1 MKANMISKENGEAKL
16 TMDFTAEELEEAVIK
31 VYKRTKDRYPVDGFR
46 KGKAPRSIIE
56 KRYGENVFVED
67 AITDLFNAEYPKA
80 VQELE
85 LAVIDSPRIEFSEI
99 KKGEAFTAT
108 VTVAVYPDVEVK
120 DYKGIEVEKVTA
132 EVTDEDVD
140 NELAMMQ
147 NRAARMVTVDREAK
161 EGDTVVIDY
170 KGFVGEEQF
179 EGGTAEA
186 YSLKL
191 GSGSFIPGF
200 EDQLI
205 GTKKDD
211 EKDVVVTF
219 PEEYHADD
227 LAGKE
232 AVFKCKVHEVKEE
245 EKPELDD
252 EFAKDTSEFD
262 TLDELKESVR
272 GDVEKRKTAQA
283 ENQMK
288 DKVIEKFVEANE
300 LDVPDVMVQDE
311 VDAMIRESQQQLSMQ
326 GIQLEQYLQML
337 GKEMADFRED
347 IKDEAGRRVKT
358 RMLVQAVVEAE
369 DIQATEE
376 EVNEQL
382 EVMAIQYQM
391 DAEKVREMLGEAN
404 MVYLES
410 DIKMR
415 KAIDFMYDNAVFTEP
430 KEEPAEAGAA
440 LRKIQ
445 HAAEA
450 KLRAAAPL
458 PAFFRGE
465 VVPAQHEVRC
475 QLLLRLLQDAFHP
488 QQARADMTDR
498 RPLRA
503 AESLPQQRRLP
514 QAVLC
519 QQLMKI
525 QPAALRQVF
534 RQRPGSVSFLH
545 GDLLLSLAFLFSI
558 IPEESPR
565 FNAFCKI

>member
-1 MKANMISKENGEAKL
+1 MEAKLISKENGEAKL
-16 TMDFTAEELEEAVIK
+16 TLDFTAEEMDAAVVK
-31 VYKRTKDRYPVDGFR
+31 VYQRTKDRYPVDGFR

-67 AITDLFNAEYPKA
+67 AISDLFNAEYPKA
-80 VQELE
+80 VTELE
-85 LAVIDSPRIEFSEI
+85 LAVIDSPRIEFSDI
-99 KKGEAFTAT
+99 QKGEAFTAT
-108 VTVAVYPDVEVK
+108 VTVAIYPEVEVK
-120 DYKGIEVEKVTA
+120 DYKGIEIERVES
-132 EVTDEDVD
+132 EVTDEDID
-140 NELAMMQ
+140 NELEMMQ
-147 NRAARMVTVDREAK
+147 KRGARMVTVDRPAE

-200 EDQLI
+200 EEQLI

-245 EKPELDD
+245 EMPEIDD
-252 EFAKDTSEFD
+252 EFAKDTSEYD
-262 TLDELKESVR
+262 TLDELKDSLRE
-272 GDVEKRKTAQA
+272 DIAKRKESQA

-288 DKVIEKFVEANE
+288 DKVIQSLYDAND

-311 VDAMIRESQQQLSMQ
+311 VDAMIRESEQQLSMQ

-347 IKDEAGRRVKT
+347 IKEEAYRRVKT
-358 RMLVQAVVEAE
+358 RMLVSAVVEAE

-376 EVNEQL
+376 ELNEQIEL
-382 EVMAIQYQM
+382 MAIQYQM
-391 DAEKVREMLGEAN
+391 EADKVREMLGPQN

-415 KAIDFMYDNAVFTEP
+415 NAIQFMYDNAVITEP
-430 KEEPAEAGAA
+430 TEKAEEE
-440 LRKIQ
+440 
-445 HAAEA
+445 
-450 KLRAAAPL
+450 
-458 PAFFRGE
+458 
-465 VVPAQHEVRC
+465 
-475 QLLLRLLQDAFHP
+475 
-488 QQARADMTDR
+488 T
-498 RPLRA
+498 
-503 AESLPQQRRLP
+503 
-514 QAVLC
+514 
-519 QQLMKI
+519 
-525 QPAALRQVF
+525 
-534 RQRPGSVSFLH
+534 
-545 GDLLLSLAFLFSI
+545 
-558 IPEESPR
+558 EES
-565 FNAFCKI
+565 K

>member
-1 MKANMISKENGEAKL
+1 METKLISKENGEAKL
-16 TMDFTAEELEEAVIK
+16 TMDFTAEELDAAVVK
-31 VYKRTKDRYPVDGFR
+31 VYQRTKDKYPVDGFR

-67 AITDLFNAEYPKA
+67 AISDLFNAEYPKA
-80 VQELE
+80 VGELE
-85 LAVIDSPRIEFSEI
+85 LAVIDSPRIEFSDI

-108 VTVAVYPDVEVK
+108 VTVAIYPEVEVSG
-120 DYKGIEVEKVTA
+120 YKGIEIERIDA
-132 EVTDEDVD
+132 EVTDEDID
-140 NELAMMQ
+140 KELEMMQ
-147 NRAARMVTVDREAK
+147 RRGARMVTVDRAAK

-179 EGGTAEA
+179 DGGTAEA

-205 GTKKDD
+205 GTKKDE

-245 EKPELDD
+245 EMPEIDD

-262 TLDELKESVR
+262 TLDELKESIR
-272 GDVEKRKTAQA
+272 EDVTKRKESQA

-288 DKVIEKFVEANE
+288 DKVIESLYDAND

-311 VDAMIRESQQQLSMQ
+311 VDAMVRESEQQLSMQ

-337 GKEMADFRED
+337 GKELADFRED
-347 IKDEAGRRVKT
+347 IKEEAYRRVKT
-358 RMLVQAVVEAE
+358 RMLVSAVVEAE

-376 EVNEQL
+376 EMNEQIEL
-382 EVMAIQYQM
+382 MAIQYQM
-391 DAEKVREMLGEAN
+391 EADKVREMLGPQN

-415 KAIDFMYDNAVFTEP
+415 NAIQFMYDNAVIKEP
-430 KEEPAEAGAA
+430 SEK
-440 LRKIQ
+440 
-445 HAAEA
+445 
-450 KLRAAAPL
+450 
-458 PAFFRGE
+458 
-465 VVPAQHEVRC
+465 
-475 QLLLRLLQDAFHP
+475 
-488 QQARADMTDR
+488 
-498 RPLRA
+498 
-503 AESLPQQRRLP
+503 
-514 QAVLC
+514 
-519 QQLMKI
+519 
-525 QPAALRQVF
+525 
-534 RQRPGSVSFLH
+534 
-545 GDLLLSLAFLFSI
+545 
-558 IPEESPR
+558 PEESSED
-565 FNAFCKI
+565 KED

>member
-1 MKANMISKENGEAKL
+1 MEAKLISKENGEAKL
-16 TMDFTAEELEEAVIK
+16 TLDFTAEELEGAVVK
-31 VYKRTKDRYPVDGFR
+31 VYQRTKDRYPVDGFR

-67 AITDLFNAEYPKA
+67 AISDLFNAEYPKA
-80 VQELE
+80 VGELE
-85 LAVIDSPRIEFSEI
+85 LAVIDSPRIEFSDI
-99 KKGEAFTAT
+99 QKGEAFTAT
-108 VTVAVYPDVEVK
+108 VTVAIYPEVEVK
-120 DYKGIEVEKVTA
+120 DYKGIEIERIES
-132 EVTDEDVD
+132 EVTDEDID
-140 NELAMMQ
+140 NELEMMQ
-147 NRAARMVTVDREAK
+147 RRGARMVTVDRPAQ

-205 GTKKDD
+205 GTKKDE

-219 PEEYHADD
+219 PEEYHSDD

-245 EKPELDD
+245 EMPEIDD
-252 EFAKDTSEFD
+252 EFAKDTSEYD
-262 TLDELKESVR
+262 TLDELKESLR
-272 GDVEKRKTAQA
+272 GDIAKRKESQA

-288 DKVIEKFVEANE
+288 DKVIESLYDAND

-311 VDAMIRESQQQLSMQ
+311 VDAMIRESEQQLSMQ

-347 IKDEAGRRVKT
+347 IKEEAYRRVKT

-376 EVNEQL
+376 ELNEQIEL
-382 EVMAIQYQM
+382 MAIQYQM
-391 DAEKVREMLGEAN
+391 EADKVREMLGPQN

-415 KAIDFMYDNAVFTEP
+415 NAIQFMYDNAVITEP
-430 KEEPAEAGAA
+430 TEKDEEE
-440 LRKIQ
+440 K
-445 HAAEA
+445 
-450 KLRAAAPL
+450 
-458 PAFFRGE
+458 GE
-465 VVPAQHEVRC
+465 
-475 QLLLRLLQDAFHP
+475 
-488 QQARADMTDR
+488 
-498 RPLRA
+498 
-503 AESLPQQRRLP
+503 
-514 QAVLC
+514 
-519 QQLMKI
+519 
-525 QPAALRQVF
+525 
-534 RQRPGSVSFLH
+534 
-545 GDLLLSLAFLFSI
+545 
-558 IPEESPR
+558 
-565 FNAFCKI
+565 

>member
-272 GDVEKRKTAQA
+272 GDVEKRKTARA

-430 KEEPAEAGAA
+430 KEEPAEE
-440 LRKIQ
+440 
-445 HAAEA
+445 AEEA
-450 KLRAAAPL
+450 EKEA
-458 PAFFRGE
+458 
-465 VVPAQHEVRC
+465 
-475 QLLLRLLQDAFHP
+475 DA
-488 QQARADMTDR
+488 
-498 RPLRA
+498 
-503 AESLPQQRRLP
+503 E
-514 QAVLC
+514 
-519 QQLMKI
+519 
-525 QPAALRQVF
+525 
-534 RQRPGSVSFLH
+534 
-545 GDLLLSLAFLFSI
+545 
-558 IPEESPR
+558 
-565 FNAFCKI
+565 

>member
-1 MKANMISKENGEAKL
+1 MKANLISKENGEAKL
-16 TMDFTAEELEEAVIK
+16 TMDFTAEELDSAVVK
-31 VYKRTKDRYPVDGFR
+31 VYQRTKDRYPVDGFR

-67 AITDLFNAEYPKA
+67 AISDLFNAEYPKA

-85 LAVIDSPRIEFSEI
+85 LAIIDSPRIEFSEI
-99 KKGEAFTAT
+99 KKGEPFTAT
-108 VTVAVYPDVEVK
+108 VTVAIYPEVEVK
-120 DYKGIEVEKVTA
+120 DYKGIEIERVSA

-272 GDVEKRKTAQA
+272 GDIEKRKASQA
-283 ENQMK
+283 ENRMK
-288 DKVIEKFVEANE
+288 DSVIEKLFEAN
-300 LDVPDVMVQDE
+300 DINVPDVMVEDE
-311 VDAMIRESQQQLSMQ
+311 IDAMVRESEQQLSMQ
-326 GIQLEQYLQML
+326 GLNLEQYIGML
-337 GKEMADFRED
+337 GKNMADFRED
-347 IKDEAGRRVKT
+347 IKEEAARRVKT

-391 DAEKVREMLGEAN
+391 EAEKVREMLGEGN
-404 MVYLES
+404 MVYLEG

-415 KAIDFMYDNAVFTEP
+415 NAIQFMYDNAVITEP
-430 KEEPAEAGAA
+430 KEE
-440 LRKIQ
+440 
-445 HAAEA
+445 
-450 KLRAAAPL
+450 
-458 PAFFRGE
+458 
-465 VVPAQHEVRC
+465 
-475 QLLLRLLQDAFHP
+475 
-488 QQARADMTDR
+488 
-498 RPLRA
+498 
-503 AESLPQQRRLP
+503 AES
-514 QAVLC
+514 
-519 QQLMKI
+519 
-525 QPAALRQVF
+525 
-534 RQRPGSVSFLH
+534 
-545 GDLLLSLAFLFSI
+545 
-558 IPEESPR
+558 EED
-565 FNAFCKI
+565 AE